1 MLSSKRTQKVDKI
14 RKYNTYI
21 YNIQIYLPAQWRLR
35 VCLQILFRSLP
46 SSLLHFSTFM
56 HPIHPCPKVW
66 IERHESNNKL
76 SICLACF
83 STTMLF
89 QKLHGTKIA
98 PSHQLLFTP
107 KIPHWGGSNSQ
118 WTSASVSG
126 KSYRW
131 WNESKWNYKTLKTNQ
146 HPLIISLY
154 IFISSYYFVNTD
166 KIGQVN
172 SFLRVSLKCPNCIW
186 IWHHVLHA
194 RVCRGSTSTWENT
207 LSFRTSLEP
216 TKASV
221 EGETSTK
228 ETGGNS
234 WGKSDEVNT
243 IPFAQIEKS
252 WNIMSFLEV
261 PNRDTRAN
269 KSSHHL
275 KTQQMVFIKSQL

>member
-1 MLSSKRTQKVDKI
+1 M
-14 RKYNTYI
+14 
-21 YNIQIYLPAQWRLR
+21 PAQWTLR

-83 STTMLF
+83 STTTLF

-98 PSHQLLFTP
+98 ASHQLLFTP

-131 WNESKWNYKTLKTNQ
+131 WNESISMKLQDSENQ
-146 HPLIISLY
+146 PTSFNILFY
-154 IFISSYYFVNTD
+154 IFISSCYFVNTD

-172 SFLRVSLKCPNCIW
+172 SLRVSLKCPNCIW
-186 IWHHVLHA
+186 IWHHLLHA

-207 LSFRTSLEP
+207 LSFGTSLEP

-228 ETGGNS
+228 KTGGNEENLMNS
-234 WGKSDEVNT
+234 T
-243 IPFAQIEKS
+243 QF
-252 WNIMSFLEV
+252 
-261 PNRDTRAN
+261 
-269 KSSHHL
+269 HL
-275 KTQQMVFIKSQL
+275 PKLKNNEI